1 MKLTHPRIDTAFD
14 DGINVLV
21 AEEPRTFRQ
30 FCLDI
35 FESFDGG
42 EPFVLCDGNR
52 EVNLS
57 KCGLLVENVL
67 DFNVN
72 DKKTGNA
79 LFNELANIA
88 EEKFPKETADLSKAV
103 SDYFEKLDCESSVQI
118 DWCDESPVKVLFK
131 AFGIAVKDDYD
142 GYAEKLVNYLSALV
156 HLTNIKFVAFI
167 NLKSY
172 FSRNELAEIY
182 KFLRYHGVFALLLES
197 SAKEKI
203 DGEFRVII
211 DNDLCEIIA

>member
-42 EPFVLCDGNR
+42 EPFVLSDGNR

-88 EEKFPKETADLSKAV
+88 EKP
-103 SDYFEKLDCESSVQI
+103 QI
-118 DWCDESPVKVLFK
+118 FQSRYP
-131 AFGIAVKDDYD
+131 I
-142 GYAEKLVNYLSALV
+142 
-156 HLTNIKFVAFI
+156 I
-167 NLKSY
+167 LKS
-172 FSRNELAEIY
+172 SI
-182 KFLRYHGVFALLLES
+182 
-197 SAKEKI
+197 AKARCRSI
-203 DGEFRVII
+203 GATNRP
-211 DNDLCEIIA
+211 